1 VCVGMRQVF
10 WVCVR
15 SEMVDYCKICVTLT
29 GYRTVE
35 LLREVKVAYLLWPI
49 SARAKG
55 LRPCQEVA

>member
-15 SEMVDYCKICVTLT
+15 LEMVDYCKSCVTLT

-35 LLREVKVAYLLWPI
+35 LSDEYCVKLKLRTYSGQ
-49 SARAKG
+49 SARG
-55 LRPCQEVA
+55 PRG